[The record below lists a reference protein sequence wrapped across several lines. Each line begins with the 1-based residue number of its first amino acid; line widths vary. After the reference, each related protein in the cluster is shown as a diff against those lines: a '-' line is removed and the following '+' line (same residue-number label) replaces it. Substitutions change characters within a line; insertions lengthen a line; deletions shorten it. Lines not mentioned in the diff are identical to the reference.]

1 MISVLT
7 YDMLNLAD
15 IGEILG
21 LYKDGYIQIEPKLK
35 KVAII
40 DLGIEKKD
48 IIALSDFNFSINI
61 FSHKFNLSQLL
72 SLKSDVY
79 ILWGSENEL
88 GNIDCM
94 VNKIKK
100 LIGKKTIIGIGSG
113 KVVLKSIMNDLDEA
127 NWKYDN
133 EVMKHC
139 KYEIYCLDNSDIEK
153 INKIVKKGV

>member
-7 YDMLNLAD
+7 YDMLSIAD
-15 IGEILG
+15 VSEILG
-21 LYKDGYIQIEPKLK
+21 LYKNGYIQIEPKLK

-40 DLGIEKKD
+40 DIGIEKKD

-61 FSHKFNLSQLL
+61 FSHKFDLNQLL

-79 ILWGSENEL
+79 ILWGNKNEL

-94 VNKIKK
+94 IEKVKK

-113 KVVLKSIMNDLDEA
+113 KEVLKSILKDLDEA
-127 NWKYDN
+127 DWQEDN
-133 EVMKHC
+133 KVMKHC

-153 INKIVKKGV
+153 ISRII

>member
-7 YDMLNLAD
+7 YDMLNLAN
-15 IGEILG
+15 ISEILG

-48 IIALSDFNFSINI
+48 IIALSDFKFSINI
-61 FSHKFNLSQLL
+61 FNHKFKLSQLL

-79 ILWGSENEL
+79 ILWGSKNEL
-88 GNIDCM
+88 DNIGCM

-100 LIGKKTIIGIGSG
+100 LIGKKTIIGIGCG
-113 KVVLKSIMNDLDEA
+113 KEVLKSILKDLDEA
-127 NWKYDN
+127 DWKDENKIMKHSKYD
-133 EVMKHC
+133 
-139 KYEIYCLDNSDIEK
+139 IYCLDNNNIQEIGK
-153 INKIVKKGV
+153 II